1 MACVRCEGGAT
12 GRRAVRGWGRPRER
26 KAKTTSTPS
35 LHFLSSQLA
44 TARAELAAADGRKDE
59 LEAYW
64 QVRRGGEEL

>member
-1 MACVRCEGGAT
+1 MRGRGDGAT
-12 GRRAVRGWGRPRER
+12 GSQGVGEAERAQ
-26 KAKTTSTPS
+26 AKTTSTPS

-44 TARAELAAADGRKDE
+44 TVRAELAAADGRKDE